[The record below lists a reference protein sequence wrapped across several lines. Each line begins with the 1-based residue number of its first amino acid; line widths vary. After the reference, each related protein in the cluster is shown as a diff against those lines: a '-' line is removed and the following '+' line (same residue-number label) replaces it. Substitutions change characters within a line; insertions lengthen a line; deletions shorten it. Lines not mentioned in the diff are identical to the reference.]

1 MIVKYTVGNFIK
13 DNIVLYER
21 VKYYVDNYAQIF
33 VDRAKKIY
41 PSERKEIFRKVP
53 KSDRDFYADLV
64 NDKVQL
70 GADQIEFLCDL
81 DGAEDFCK
89 TMKYLIDYS
98 GLKYTAIKGE
108 SVTFGDIENAD
119 FFNSIIELDRDDLFN
134 IKRSKLFVDKYFE

>member
-1 MIVKYTVGNFIK
+1 MIVNYTVGSFIK

-21 VKYYVDNYAQIF
+21 VKYYVDNYERIF

-41 PSERKEIFRKVP
+41 PSERKEFLRKVA
-53 KSDRDFYADLV
+53 KTDKDFYADFV
-64 NDKVQL
+64 NDEVQL

-81 DGAEDFCK
+81 DGAKDFCK

-108 SVTFGDIENAD
+108 SVTFGDIKNID
-119 FFNSIIELDRDDLFN
+119 FFNSTIELDRDDLFN

>member
-1 MIVKYTVGNFIK
+1 MIVNYTVGNFIK

-21 VKYYVDNYAQIF
+21 VKYYVDNYQQIF

-41 PSERKEIFRKVP
+41 PSERKEFLRKVP
-53 KSDRDFYADLV
+53 KTDKEFYADLV
-64 NDKVQL
+64 NDEVQL

-98 GLKYTAIKGE
+98 GLKYTAIKGG
-108 SVTFGDIENAD
+108 SVTFGDIKNID
-119 FFNSIIELDRDDLFN
+119 FFNSTIELDRDDLFN

>member
-1 MIVKYTVGNFIK
+1 MIVNYTVGNFIK

-21 VKYYVDNYAQIF
+21 VKYYVDNYQQIF

-41 PSERKEIFRKVP
+41 PSERKEFLRKVP
-53 KSDRDFYADLV
+53 KTDKEFYADLV
-64 NDKVQL
+64 NDEVQL

-98 GLKYTAIKGE
+98 GLKYTAIKGG